1 MFFEANEARFL
12 FSVPRQSAVFQV
24 LRFSGEEYISKS
36 FEFRLTLVCED
47 DQLDLAAFLYQP
59 GLLKMK
65 SPDGHHEIAGIVHDI
80 SQGDTGLR
88 LTEYLI
94 TLKPRFTLLQYRV
107 NYRIYQ
113 QLTVQQIVEQLLQE
127 AGFTSL
133 DYRWRLTQAH
143 QAREYCVQYAES
155 DYDFIHRILSE
166 EGIHYHH
173 ETLNGQNCMVFGDAN
188 AAFSK
193 GVSMAY
199 LPASGLNPDQPA
211 LRECQTFWRTV
222 SGKVSAR
229 DHTFLRPDTP
239 LHAEVT
245 PPPAAQ
251 NNQTQLSAKGK
262 PAAQA
267 KPSDKLEEYR
277 WPNLSSTEAE
287 NLRQSKLAQARHL
300 QAAIELAGV
309 TDHGGLMA
317 GKFTSFSELPR
328 SEFEPLWLV
337 RQVHHE
343 GEQPQVLE
351 ETSGG
356 QASYHNRFIAIPWQ
370 VLFVPCWWHKRPN
383 LPGYQTAIVTGPKGE
398 EIHTDAYG
406 RIKVQFHWDKEGQ
419 ADEKTSCWLRV
430 AQGWAGDRYGSYWIP
445 RVGQEVVVSFEHGN
459 PDRPLVLGCVYNGA
473 NAHPYPLPDHKTR
486 TVFKTLSTPGGGGFN
501 ELRFEDK
508 KGSEQ
513 IFLHAQRNWELM
525 VKANAYATIDGD
537 SHRLTH
543 GNAIERVRHDR
554 SESVKKSSFEELN
567 ADDQLKLKGIQQ
579 IQVDQSFYLS
589 VGDEL
594 HQNAAVKINMEAGS
608 GITLKAGGSYVTIS
622 PGGVQ
627 LVAPAIALNG
637 GAAPLIGSDLNLL
650 EVMKPVG
657 AAMAAFGKA
666 GLPKVK
672 KCGYQSG
679 GKCSRSDCTCL
690 K

>member
-1 MFFEANEARFL
+1 M
-12 FSVPRQSAVFQV
+12 
-24 LRFSGEEYISKS
+24 
-36 FEFRLTLVCED
+36 
-47 DQLDLAAFLYQP
+47 
-59 GLLKMK
+59 
-65 SPDGHHEIAGIVHDI
+65 
-80 SQGDTGLR
+80 
-88 LTEYLI
+88 
-94 TLKPRFTLLQYRV
+94 
-107 NYRIYQ
+107 
-113 QLTVQQIVEQLLQE
+113 
-127 AGFTSL
+127 
-133 DYRWRLTQAH
+133 
-143 QAREYCVQYAES
+143 
-155 DYDFIHRILSE
+155 
-166 EGIHYHH
+166 
-173 ETLNGQNCMVFGDAN
+173 
-188 AAFSK
+188 
-193 GVSMAY
+193 
-199 LPASGLNPDQPA
+199 
-211 LRECQTFWRTV
+211 
-222 SGKVSAR
+222 
-229 DHTFLRPDTP
+229 
-239 LHAEVT
+239 
-245 PPPAAQ
+245 
-251 NNQTQLSAKGK
+251 
-262 PAAQA
+262 
-267 KPSDKLEEYR
+267 
-277 WPNLSSTEAE
+277 
-287 NLRQSKLAQARHL
+287 
-300 QAAIELAGV
+300 
-309 TDHGGLMA
+309 
-317 GKFTSFSELPR
+317 
-328 SEFEPLWLV
+328 
-337 RQVHHE
+337 
-343 GEQPQVLE
+343 
-351 ETSGG
+351 
-356 QASYHNRFIAIPWQ
+356 
-370 VLFVPCWWHKRPN
+370 
-383 LPGYQTAIVTGPKGE
+383 
-398 EIHTDAYG
+398 
-406 RIKVQFHWDKEGQ
+406 
-419 ADEKTSCWLRV
+419 
-430 AQGWAGDRYGSYWIP
+430 AQGWAGDRYGSHWIP